1 MIVAG
6 IVAVVAALLFAL
18 ASVLQQRAAS
28 EVSDADARG
37 TGLIRRLLRRPLWL
51 AGTASDT
58 LGYVA
63 QAAALGVGSLVLV
76 QPLLATSL
84 LFALPLGA
92 WVAGR
97 RLARRDAVWAALLTA
112 GLAVFLI
119 AGEPTEGADSA
130 PFEDWVVPGA
140 IVLAATAVALLVAV
154 RRRSERAV
162 ALAVATGILFGATAA
177 LTKSVVSFLDD
188 GLEVLLGSWETYALV
203 AVAVAGTYLQ
213 QASYQAGGL
222 AQTLPPAAVL
232 EPVVGVG
239 LGMAVLQEEL
249 RADGGRWLLIALS
262 AVTMI
267 VATAALARAQGE
279 ASGEAPG
286 APGSPALE
294 PT

>member
-1 MIVAG
+1 
-6 IVAVVAALLFAL
+6 L
-18 ASVLQQRAAS
+18 RAAS
-28 EVSDADARG
+28 VVCDADAHG
-37 TGLIRRLLRRPLWL
+37 TGLIRKLVRRPLGL
-51 AGTASDT
+51 AGTATDT

-63 QAAALGVGSLVLV
+63 QAAALGLGSLVLV
-76 QPLLATSL
+76 QPLLATYL

-92 WVAGR
+92 WMAKR
-97 RLARRDAVWAALLTA
+97 RLGRRDAVWAALLTG

-119 AGEPTEGADSA
+119 AGEPTAGVDTA
-130 PFEDWVVPGA
+130 PFEDWVVSGG
-140 IVLAATAVALLVAV
+140 ILLAATGLALLVAV

-188 GLEVLLGSWETYALV
+188 GLETIVGSWETYALI

-213 QASYQAGGL
+213 QASYQAGSL
-222 AQTLPPAAVL
+222 AETLPPAAVL

-239 LGMAVLQEEL
+239 LGIAVLQEDL
-249 RADGGRWLLIALS
+249 RADSGRWLLIAL
-262 AVTMI
+262 ATVTMI

-279 ASGEAPG
+279 AGDAPG
-286 APGSPALE
+286 TSPAPALE

>member
-1 MIVAG
+1 MILAG
-6 IVAVVAALLFAL
+6 VVALVAAVLFAL

-28 EVSDADARG
+28 EVSDAEAHG
-37 TGLIRRLLRRPLWL
+37 TGLIRKLVRRPLWL
-51 AGTASDT
+51 AGTTTDT

-63 QAAALGVGSLVLV
+63 QAAALGLGSLVLV

-92 WVAGR
+92 WMARR
-97 RLARRDAVWAALLTA
+97 RLARRDAVWAALLTG

-119 AGEPTEGADSA
+119 AGEPTAGVDTA
-130 PFEDWVVPGA
+130 PFEDWVVSGG
-140 IVLAATAVALLVAV
+140 ILLAATALALLVAV

-188 GLEVLLGSWETYALV
+188 GLEAILGSWETYALI

-213 QASYQAGGL
+213 QASYQAGSL
-222 AQTLPPAAVL
+222 AETLPPAAVL

-239 LGMAVLQEEL
+239 LGIAVLQEDL
-249 RADGGRWLLIALS
+249 RADSGRWLLIGLA

-279 ASGEAPG
+279 AGDASGTSP
-286 APGSPALE
+286 PPALE